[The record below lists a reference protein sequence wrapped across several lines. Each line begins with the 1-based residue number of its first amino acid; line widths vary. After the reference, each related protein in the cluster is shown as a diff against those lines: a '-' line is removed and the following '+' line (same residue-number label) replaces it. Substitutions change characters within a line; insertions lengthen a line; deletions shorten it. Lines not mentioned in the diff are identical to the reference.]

1 MLEVCIEYKV
11 EFEYCRIDS
20 ELVRNKFEQTQEK
33 LVQQYP
39 KRSNDCFPNSGN
51 AEQTLTVKHIG
62 GKLKIIRTNFKKV
75 VDTIIRS
82 GGGRVVLT
90 FSGLCEKFWSGSPAV
105 TSIENSIDTSS
116 STNQSPES
124 TENNNN
130 KNMAPS
136 SAEGTSY
143 ALESGSNFEESEYFD
158 EATKRRGKMRKLLKN
173 HLSEKFSSKSGA
185 EAQMLQCYKEDL
197 NLKGKMIKNMEASEE
212 NFRVIS

>member
-20 ELVRNKFEQTQEK
+20 EFVRNKFGQTQEK

-39 KRSNDCFPNSGN
+39 KRSNAGFPNSGN
-51 AEQTLTVKHIG
+51 AEQTLTVKRIG
-62 GKLKIIRTNFKKV
+62 GKLKTIRTNFKKA

-90 FSGLCEKFWSGSPAV
+90 FSGLYQKFWSGSPTV

-124 TENNNN
+124 TKNNN

-136 SAEGTSY
+136 SAEGT
-143 ALESGSNFEESEYFD
+143 
-158 EATKRRGKMRKLLKN
+158 
-173 HLSEKFSSKSGA
+173 
-185 EAQMLQCYKEDL
+185 
-197 NLKGKMIKNMEASEE
+197 
-212 NFRVIS
+212 

>member
-1 MLEVCIEYKV
+1 MEVCIEYKV

-62 GKLKIIRTNFKKV
+62 GKLKTIRTNFKKA

-130 KNMAPS
+130 KN
-136 SAEGTSY
+136 
-143 ALESGSNFEESEYFD
+143 
-158 EATKRRGKMRKLLKN
+158 
-173 HLSEKFSSKSGA
+173 
-185 EAQMLQCYKEDL
+185 
-197 NLKGKMIKNMEASEE
+197 I
-212 NFRVIS
+212 